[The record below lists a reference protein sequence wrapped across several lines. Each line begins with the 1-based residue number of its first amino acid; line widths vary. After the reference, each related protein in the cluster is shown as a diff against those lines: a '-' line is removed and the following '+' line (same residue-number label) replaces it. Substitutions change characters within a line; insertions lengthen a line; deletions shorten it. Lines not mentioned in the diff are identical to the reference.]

1 MPLLLLLPPL
11 CLLLALPELGTVV
24 HFREQFLDG
33 AKWQER
39 WVPSQHKSN
48 YGKFRLTAGSF
59 YGDREADK
67 GLQTSENLK
76 FYAISSRFKPFSNKG
91 KTLVIQYTVKHEQ
104 KIDCGGGY
112 VKIFPSDLNQKN
124 MSGESQY
131 FIMFGPDICG
141 SDTKKV
147 HIIVNFKNKLY
158 PNKKQI
164 RCKVDGFTH
173 LYTLILRSDHT
184 YEVKIDNEMVASG
197 ILEDDWDFL
206 PPRRINDPAVKKP
219 EDWNDEAEID
229 DPHDTMPEDW
239 NVAEYIVDNGA
250 EKPNDWDDVK
260 QGVWQRPLL
269 KNPLYRGK
277 WQPRKIPNPNYR
289 GIWPHPQIENPVYVP
304 DESISVYENIGV
316 IGLDL
321 WQVRSGTIFDNF
333 LITDSE
339 TYAEEFGDETWGETK
354 YPEQKMNQ
362 KQIEE
367 EEKREKAREEEKTPK
382 GRVKEVPK
390 QQVSRKKKSQTVAEK
405 GEL

>member
-1 MPLLLLLPPL
+1 M
-11 CLLLALPELGTVV
+11 A
-24 HFREQFLDG
+24 Q
-33 AKWQER
+33 
-39 WVPSQHKSN
+39 
-48 YGKFRLTAGSF
+48 GS
-59 YGDREADK
+59 K
-67 GLQTSENLK
+67 PC
-76 FYAISSRFKPFSNKG
+76 SRSP
-91 KTLVIQYTVKHEQ
+91 
-104 KIDCGGGY
+104 
-112 VKIFPSDLNQKN
+112 
-124 MSGESQY
+124 
-131 FIMFGPDICG
+131 GPDICG

-321 WQVRSGTIFDNF
+321 WQGQEEKPAAFHPLHPQCPRLLSPSLHHGGREPSTMGGRDGGEKPNGFPAPSVREGWEEKLVRSGTIFDNF